1 MKAVWTY
8 STPWAASSMP
18 APPVWRTASSP
29 PQSPLPANIADNFR
43 PATMSM
49 YAAADNSAREAI
61 GVNRNFYV
69 AGYTEPEREDTI
81 APLIESMVLNHSE
94 FKPGDT
100 TDANPLLI
108 AAVSDDVGI
117 NLSSAG
123 VGFQITPYP
132 RRQDHLQRHSL
143 VLHPHGRRQP
153 RRCDKLPP

>member
-1 MKAVWTY
+1 
-8 STPWAASSMP
+8 
-18 APPVWRTASSP
+18 
-29 PQSPLPANIADNFR
+29 
-43 PATMSM
+43 MSM

-69 AGYTEPEREDTI
+69 AGYTEPEKEDTI

-117 NLSSAG
+117 NLSSAA
-123 VGFQITPYP
+123 
-132 RRQDHLQRHSL
+132 
-143 VLHPHGRRQP
+143 
-153 RRCDKLPP
+153 